1 MVRKLVLGLV
11 MVCLVAFAAQASAQE
26 MMEGTVT
33 ALGPALITVG
43 DTTIDA
49 KGYDLAGINIGDN
62 VKVTYKTD
70 SDKKIVESVEKI
82 AE

>member
-1 MVRKLVLGLV
+1 MLRKLVLALA
-11 MVCLVAFAAQASAQE
+11 MVCLVAFAAQTSAQE
-26 MMEGTVT
+26 TMEGTVT

-49 KGYDLAGINIGDN
+49 EGYDLAGINVGDN
-62 VKVTYKTD
+62 VKVTYKTN

-82 AE
+82 SE